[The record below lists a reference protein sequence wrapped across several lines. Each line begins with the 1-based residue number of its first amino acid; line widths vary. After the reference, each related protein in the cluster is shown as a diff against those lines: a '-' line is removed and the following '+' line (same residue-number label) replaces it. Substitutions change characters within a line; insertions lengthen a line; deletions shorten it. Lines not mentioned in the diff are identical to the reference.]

1 MYKKKKV
8 ARKKH
13 RKKAGKKIRSLR
25 YRG

>member
-13 RKKAGKKIRSLR
+13 AKKQGKKIKNVRF
-25 YRG
+25 